1 MGFAALNPSRVY
13 LAGFRT
19 IQICPKDL
27 GAVLREAWRRR
38 GNRGALGINRATSES
53 ARLTELPSAKGL
65 PWLPRAT

>member
-27 GAVLREAWRRR
+27 GASQGLGGRPAGGWRRR
-38 GNRGALGINRATSES
+38 GDRGALE
-53 ARLTELPSAKGL
+53 
-65 PWLPRAT
+65 